1 MSALNSMILLK
12 LIIRWEI
19 SKLVNRLKF
28 IILVENSLMNKDLF
42 EAQKNSKYD
51 KLYLESDGFDEN
63 ENKKEYPEEFKE
75 LLKEFENT

>member
-42 EAQKNSKYD
+42 EAQKNSNYD

>member
-1 MSALNSMILLK
+1 MS
-12 LIIRWEI
+12 
-19 SKLVNRLKF
+19 
-28 IILVENSLMNKDLF
+28 KDLF
-42 EAQKNSKYD
+42 EAQKNSNYD